1 MSWFGFGGAPKDDK
15 PTAPLKIDEF
25 DARSQAPT
33 FDSSEHNFASSAGM
47 GGGMGGGSFEQ
58 QVAMEQQ
65 RAMVQAVVMK
75 LTESAFDNCISK
87 PSSSM
92 SYNERTCI
100 GATVGKYLDTSELIV
115 GRMQGGGGAQR

>member
-1 MSWFGFGGAPKDDK
+1 MSWFGLGGSPKEDK
-15 PTAPLKIDEF
+15 PAAPLKIDEF
-25 DARSQAPT
+25 DSHQAPQ
-33 FDSSEHNFASSAGM
+33 FDASEHSFAPSGGM

-115 GRMQGGGGAQR
+115 GRMQGGGAQR